1 MLLDLLSMDNYVSY
15 NIRVAEIFGL
25 HAAIYLSELLNIN
38 GKAIKKAKTK
48 DNYFKLDRKYIV
60 KRTTI
65 STTEQKKIDQE
76 LLAVGILKLGEDPDT
91 VTLDIASLTSVV
103 AGDETVIKNLK
114 EQVSLMTKKSTTKK
128 TTKKE
133 NEIALLKAAIQT
145 NNVELHAAY
154 EEWIEAV
161 YAKLGWMSRKAVTVG
176 ENLVDEAS
184 INGTGH
190 DLDIALKIVEIA
202 TVNGYKDM
210 TWAIKLF
217 NDNYRPSYAISI
229 TNVPQARAE
238 GLGGEAF

>member
-38 GKAIKKAKTK
+38 GKAIKKEKTK

-103 AGDETVIKNLK
+103 AGD
-114 EQVSLMTKKSTTKK
+114 
-128 TTKKE
+128 
-133 NEIALLKAAIQT
+133 
-145 NNVELHAAY
+145 
-154 EEWIEAV
+154 
-161 YAKLGWMSRKAVTVG
+161 
-176 ENLVDEAS
+176 
-184 INGTGH
+184 
-190 DLDIALKIVEIA
+190 
-202 TVNGYKDM
+202 
-210 TWAIKLF
+210 
-217 NDNYRPSYAISI
+217 
-229 TNVPQARAE
+229 
-238 GLGGEAF
+238 